1 MKLAQSDTPLLFSET
16 TIPDIFFAEYLS
28 QMPANCVK
36 VYLYIVFLSKYEKDI
51 KLNDLS
57 KKLALPLKE
66 INDSFSYLEEN
77 GLIIKKEN
85 GYILVNLQEQTLHKL
100 YKPNLTLSPEKIED
114 ISKNKARAK
123 VIEHIN
129 NTYFSGIMGPSWYNN
144 IDLWITKYNF
154 DDQVLISLFDYCF
167 RRSALNMKYV
177 QTVAEAW
184 GSNKIQTW
192 EDLDSYY
199 QKQDAIVKI
208 KRTIAK
214 KLGKQTLTQYEEAYI
229 EKWLL
234 DYGYNLNIIEIALK
248 RSVYKS
254 NPTFEYFN
262 NIITNWHERGLKT
275 PEEVYAFIEQ
285 REKQRK
291 DTKQLEK
298 KVAKAS
304 FEQRKYSNLS
314 FLYAN
319 SSMQPKT
326 NESIVSNSMQNS
338 TAPNISA
345 SNIKNLNTE
354 GDINV

>member
-1 MKLAQSDTPLLFSET
+1 MKLTQSDLPLLFSET
-16 TIPDIFFAEYLS
+16 VIPDIFFAEYLS
-28 QMPANCVK
+28 QMPATSVK
-36 VYLYIVFLSKYEKDI
+36 VYLYIIFLSKYEKDA

-57 KKLALPLKE
+57 KNLALPLKD
-66 INDSFSYLEEN
+66 INDAFTYLEEN
-77 GLIIKKEN
+77 GFIIRKEN
-85 GYILVNLQEQTLHKL
+85 GFIISNLQEQTLNKL
-100 YKPNLTLSPEKIED
+100 YKPNLTMSPEKVAD
-114 ISKNKARAK
+114 IAKNKARAK
-123 VIEHIN
+123 IIEHIN

-144 IDLWITKYNF
+144 IDIWLTKYNF

-199 QKQDAIVKI
+199 QKQDALVKI
-208 KRTIAK
+208 KKTIAK

-234 DYGYNLNIIEIALK
+234 DYGYNLDIIEIALK

-298 KVAKAS
+298 QVNKAS
-304 FEQRKYSNLS
+304 YEQRQYSNLS

-319 SSMQPKT
+319 SNMQT
-326 NESIVSNSMQNS
+326 NNDNQFQINQN
-338 TAPNISA
+338 PNYPNFAA
-345 SNIKNLNTE
+345 SNIQRIE

>member
-1 MKLAQSDTPLLFSET
+1 MKLTQSDLPLLFSET
-16 TIPDIFFAEYLS
+16 VIPDIFFAEYLS
-28 QMPANCVK
+28 QMPATSVK
-36 VYLYIVFLSKYEKDI
+36 VYLYIIFLSKYEKDA

-57 KKLALPLKE
+57 KNLALPLKD
-66 INDSFSYLEEN
+66 INDAFTYLEEN
-77 GLIIKKEN
+77 GFIIRKEN
-85 GYILVNLQEQTLHKL
+85 GFIISNLQEQTLNKL
-100 YKPNLTLSPEKIED
+100 YKPNLTMSPEKVAD
-114 ISKNKARAK
+114 IAQNKARAK
-123 VIEHIN
+123 IIEHIN

-144 IDLWITKYNF
+144 IDIWLTKYNF

-199 QKQDAIVKI
+199 QKQDALVKI
-208 KRTIAK
+208 KKTIAK

-298 KVAKAS
+298 QVNKAS
-304 FEQRKYSNLS
+304 YEQRQYTNLS

-319 SSMQPKT
+319 SNMQT
-326 NESIVSNSMQNS
+326 NTDNQFQINQN
-338 TAPNISA
+338 PNYPNVAA
-345 SNIKNLNTE
+345 SNIQGIE

>member
-1 MKLAQSDTPLLFSET
+1 MKLTQSDLPLLFSET
-16 TIPDIFFAEYLS
+16 IIPDIFFAEYLS
-28 QMPANCVK
+28 QMPATSVK
-36 VYLYIVFLSKYEKDI
+36 VYLYIIFLSKYEKDA

-57 KKLALPLKE
+57 KNLALPLKD
-66 INDSFSYLEEN
+66 INDAFTYLEEN
-77 GLIIKKEN
+77 GFIIRKEN
-85 GYILVNLQEQTLHKL
+85 GFIISNLQEQTLNKL
-100 YKPNLTLSPEKIED
+100 YKPNLTMSPEKVAD
-114 ISKNKARAK
+114 IAKNKARAK
-123 VIEHIN
+123 IIEHIN

-144 IDLWITKYNF
+144 IDIWLTKYNF

-199 QKQDAIVKI
+199 QKQDALVKI
-208 KRTIAK
+208 KKTIAK

-298 KVAKAS
+298 QVNKAS
-304 FEQRKYSNLS
+304 YEQRQYTNLS

-319 SSMQPKT
+319 SNMQT
-326 NESIVSNSMQNS
+326 NTDNQFQINQN
-338 TAPNISA
+338 PNYPNVAA
-345 SNIKNLNTE
+345 SNIQGIE

>member
-1 MKLAQSDTPLLFSET
+1 MKLTQSDLPLLFSET
-16 TIPDIFFAEYLS
+16 VIPDIFFAEYLS
-28 QMPANCVK
+28 QMPATSVK
-36 VYLYIVFLSKYEKDI
+36 VYLYIIFLSKYEKDA

-57 KKLALPLKE
+57 KNLALPLKD
-66 INDSFSYLEEN
+66 INDAFTYLEEN
-77 GLIIKKEN
+77 GFIIRKEN
-85 GYILVNLQEQTLHKL
+85 GFIISNLQEQTLNKL
-100 YKPNLTLSPEKIED
+100 YKPNLTMSPEKVAD
-114 ISKNKARAK
+114 IAKNKARAK
-123 VIEHIN
+123 IIEHIN

-144 IDLWITKYNF
+144 IDIWLTKYNF

-199 QKQDAIVKI
+199 QKQDALVKI
-208 KRTIAK
+208 KKTIAK

-234 DYGYNLNIIEIALK
+234 DYGYNLDIIEIALK

-298 KVAKAS
+298 QVNKAS
-304 FEQRKYSNLS
+304 YEQRQYSNLS

-319 SSMQPKT
+319 SNMQTNNDNQFQINQNPK
-326 NESIVSNSMQNS
+326 S
-338 TAPNISA
+338 PNVAA
-345 SNIKNLNTE
+345 SNIQRIE

>member
-1 MKLAQSDTPLLFSET
+1 MKLTQSDLPLLFSET
-16 TIPDIFFAEYLS
+16 IIPDIFFAEYLS
-28 QMPANCVK
+28 QMPATSVK
-36 VYLYIVFLSKYEKDI
+36 VYLYIIFLSKYEKDA

-57 KKLALPLKE
+57 KNLALPLKD
-66 INDSFSYLEEN
+66 INDAFAYLEEN
-77 GLIIKKEN
+77 GFIIRKEN
-85 GYILVNLQEQTLHKL
+85 GFIISNLQEQTLNKL
-100 YKPNLTLSPEKIED
+100 YKPNLTMSPEKVAD
-114 ISKNKARAK
+114 IAKNKARAK
-123 VIEHIN
+123 IIEHIN

-144 IDLWITKYNF
+144 IDIWLTKYNF

-199 QKQDAIVKI
+199 QKQDALVKI
-208 KRTIAK
+208 KKTIAK

-234 DYGYNLNIIEIALK
+234 DYGYNLDIIEIALK

-298 KVAKAS
+298 QVNKAS
-304 FEQRKYSNLS
+304 YEQRQYSNLS

-319 SSMQPKT
+319 SNMQT
-326 NESIVSNSMQNS
+326 NNDNQFQISQNPS
-338 TAPNISA
+338 YPNVAA
-345 SNIKNLNTE
+345 SNIQGIE

>member
-1 MKLAQSDTPLLFSET
+1 MKLTQSDLPLLFSET
-16 TIPDIFFAEYLS
+16 IIPDIFFAEYLS
-28 QMPANCVK
+28 QMPATSVK
-36 VYLYIVFLSKYEKDI
+36 VYLYIIFLSKYEKDA

-57 KKLALPLKE
+57 KNLALPLKD
-66 INDSFSYLEEN
+66 INDAFAYLEEN
-77 GLIIKKEN
+77 GFIIRKEN
-85 GYILVNLQEQTLHKL
+85 GFIISNLQEQTLNKL
-100 YKPNLTLSPEKIED
+100 YKPNLTMSPEKVAD
-114 ISKNKARAK
+114 IAKNKARAK
-123 VIEHIN
+123 IIEHIN

-144 IDLWITKYNF
+144 IDIWLTKYNF

-199 QKQDAIVKI
+199 QKQDALVKI
-208 KRTIAK
+208 KKTIAK

-234 DYGYNLNIIEIALK
+234 DYGYNLDIIEIALK
-248 RSVYKS
+248 RSIYKS

-298 KVAKAS
+298 QVNKAS
-304 FEQRKYSNLS
+304 YEQRQYSNLS

-319 SSMQPKT
+319 SNMQT
-326 NESIVSNSMQNS
+326 NNNNQFQINSNITS
-338 TAPNISA
+338 PNVAA
-345 SNIKNLNTE
+345 SNITGVE

>member
-1 MKLAQSDTPLLFSET
+1 MKLTQSDLPLLFSET
-16 TIPDIFFAEYLS
+16 IIPDIFFAEYLS
-28 QMPANCVK
+28 QMPATSVK
-36 VYLYIVFLSKYEKDI
+36 VYLYIIFLSKYEKDA

-57 KKLALPLKE
+57 KNLALPLKD
-66 INDSFSYLEEN
+66 INDAFTYLEEN
-77 GLIIKKEN
+77 GFIIRKEN
-85 GYILVNLQEQTLHKL
+85 GFIISNLQEQTLNKL
-100 YKPNLTLSPEKIED
+100 YKPNLTMSPEKVAD
-114 ISKNKARAK
+114 IAQNKARAK
-123 VIEHIN
+123 IIEHIN

-144 IDLWITKYNF
+144 IDIWLTKYNF

-199 QKQDAIVKI
+199 QKQDALVKI
-208 KRTIAK
+208 KKTIAK

-298 KVAKAS
+298 QVNKAS
-304 FEQRKYSNLS
+304 YEQRQYTNLS

-319 SSMQPKT
+319 SNMQT
-326 NESIVSNSMQNS
+326 NTDNQFQINQN
-338 TAPNISA
+338 PNYPNVAA
-345 SNIKNLNTE
+345 SNIQGIE

>member
-1 MKLAQSDTPLLFSET
+1 MKLTQSDLPLLFSET
-16 TIPDIFFAEYLS
+16 VIPDIFFAEYLS
-28 QMPANCVK
+28 QMPATSVK
-36 VYLYIVFLSKYEKDI
+36 VYLYIIFLSKYEKDA

-57 KKLALPLKE
+57 KNLALPLKD
-66 INDSFSYLEEN
+66 INDAFTYLEEN
-77 GLIIKKEN
+77 GFIIRKEN
-85 GYILVNLQEQTLHKL
+85 GFIISNLQEQTLNKL
-100 YKPNLTLSPEKIED
+100 YKPNLTMSPEKVAD
-114 ISKNKARAK
+114 IAKNKARAK
-123 VIEHIN
+123 IIEHIN

-144 IDLWITKYNF
+144 IDIWLTKYNF

-199 QKQDAIVKI
+199 QKQDALVKI
-208 KRTIAK
+208 KKTIAK

-234 DYGYNLNIIEIALK
+234 DYGYNLDIIEIALK

-298 KVAKAS
+298 QVNKAS
-304 FEQRKYSNLS
+304 YEQRQYSNLS

-319 SSMQPKT
+319 SNMQT
-326 NESIVSNSMQNS
+326 NTDNQFQINQN
-338 TAPNISA
+338 PNYPNVAA
-345 SNIKNLNTE
+345 SNIQGIE

>member
-1 MKLAQSDTPLLFSET
+1 MKLTQSDLPLLFSET
-16 TIPDIFFAEYLS
+16 IIPDIFFAEYLS
-28 QMPANCVK
+28 QMPATSVK
-36 VYLYIVFLSKYEKDI
+36 VYLYIIFLSKYEKDA

-57 KKLALPLKE
+57 KNLALPLKD
-66 INDSFSYLEEN
+66 INDAFTYLEEN
-77 GLIIKKEN
+77 GFIIRKEN
-85 GYILVNLQEQTLHKL
+85 GFIISNLQEQTLNKL
-100 YKPNLTLSPEKIED
+100 YKPNLTMSPEKVAD
-114 ISKNKARAK
+114 IAKNKARAK
-123 VIEHIN
+123 IIEHIN

-144 IDLWITKYNF
+144 IDIWLTKYNF

-199 QKQDAIVKI
+199 QKQDALVKI
-208 KRTIAK
+208 KKTIAK

-234 DYGYNLNIIEIALK
+234 DYGYNLDIIEIALK

-298 KVAKAS
+298 QVNKAS
-304 FEQRKYSNLS
+304 YEQRQYSNLS

-319 SSMQPKT
+319 SNMQT
-326 NESIVSNSMQNS
+326 NNNNQFQINSNITS
-338 TAPNISA
+338 PNVAA
-345 SNIKNLNTE
+345 SNITGVE

>member
-1 MKLAQSDTPLLFSET
+1 MKLTQSDLPLLFSET
-16 TIPDIFFAEYLS
+16 VIPDIFFAEYLS
-28 QMPANCVK
+28 QMPATSVK
-36 VYLYIVFLSKYEKDI
+36 VYLYIIFLSKYEKDA

-57 KKLALPLKE
+57 KNLALPLKD
-66 INDSFSYLEEN
+66 INDAFAYLEEN
-77 GLIIKKEN
+77 GFIIRKEN
-85 GYILVNLQEQTLHKL
+85 GFIISNLQEQTLNKL
-100 YKPNLTLSPEKIED
+100 YKPNLTMSPEKVAD
-114 ISKNKARAK
+114 IAKNKARAK
-123 VIEHIN
+123 IIEHIN

-144 IDLWITKYNF
+144 IDIWLTKYNF

-199 QKQDAIVKI
+199 QKQDALVKI
-208 KRTIAK
+208 KKTIAK

-298 KVAKAS
+298 QVNKAS
-304 FEQRKYSNLS
+304 YEQRQYTNLS

-319 SSMQPKT
+319 SNMQT
-326 NESIVSNSMQNS
+326 NTDNQFQINQN
-338 TAPNISA
+338 PNYPNVAA
-345 SNIKNLNTE
+345 SNIQGIE

>member
-1 MKLAQSDTPLLFSET
+1 MKLTQSDLPLLFSET
-16 TIPDIFFAEYLS
+16 VIPDIFFAEYLS
-28 QMPANCVK
+28 QMPATSVK
-36 VYLYIVFLSKYEKDI
+36 VYLYIIFLSKYEKDA

-57 KKLALPLKE
+57 KNLALPLKD
-66 INDSFSYLEEN
+66 INDAFTYLEEN
-77 GLIIKKEN
+77 GFIIRKEN
-85 GYILVNLQEQTLHKL
+85 GFIISNLQEQTLNKL
-100 YKPNLTLSPEKIED
+100 YKPNLTMSPEKVAD
-114 ISKNKARAK
+114 IAKNKARAK
-123 VIEHIN
+123 IIEHIN

-144 IDLWITKYNF
+144 IDIWLTKYNF

-199 QKQDAIVKI
+199 QKQDALVKI
-208 KRTIAK
+208 KKTIAK

-298 KVAKAS
+298 QVNKAS
-304 FEQRKYSNLS
+304 YEQRQYTNLS

-319 SSMQPKT
+319 SNMQT
-326 NESIVSNSMQNS
+326 NTDNQFQINQNPDYPNVAASSIQG
-338 TAPNISA
+338 I
-345 SNIKNLNTE
+345 E

>member
-1 MKLAQSDTPLLFSET
+1 MKLTQSDLPLLFSET
-16 TIPDIFFAEYLS
+16 VIPDIFFAEYLS
-28 QMPANCVK
+28 QMPATSVK
-36 VYLYIVFLSKYEKDI
+36 VYLYIIFLSKYEKDAEI
-51 KLNDLS
+51 NDLS
-57 KKLALPLKE
+57 KNLALPLKD
-66 INDSFSYLEEN
+66 INDAFTYLEEN
-77 GLIIKKEN
+77 GFIIRKEN
-85 GYILVNLQEQTLHKL
+85 GFIISNLQEQTLNKL
-100 YKPNLTLSPEKIED
+100 YKPNLTMSPEKVAD
-114 ISKNKARAK
+114 IAKNKARAK
-123 VIEHIN
+123 IIEHIN

-144 IDLWITKYNF
+144 IDIWLTKYNF

-199 QKQDAIVKI
+199 QKQDALVKI
-208 KRTIAK
+208 KKTIAK

-234 DYGYNLNIIEIALK
+234 DYGYNLDIIEIALK

-298 KVAKAS
+298 QVNKAS
-304 FEQRKYSNLS
+304 YEQRQY
-314 FLYAN
+314 
-319 SSMQPKT
+319 T
-326 NESIVSNSMQNS
+326 
-338 TAPNISA
+338 
-345 SNIKNLNTE
+345 
-354 GDINV
+354 

>member
-1 MKLAQSDTPLLFSET
+1 MKLTQSDLPLLFSET
-16 TIPDIFFAEYLS
+16 VIPDIFFAEYLS
-28 QMPANCVK
+28 QMPATSVK
-36 VYLYIVFLSKYEKDI
+36 VYLYIIFLSKYEKDA

-57 KKLALPLKE
+57 KNLALPLKD
-66 INDSFSYLEEN
+66 INDAFTYLEEN
-77 GLIIKKEN
+77 GFIIRKEN
-85 GYILVNLQEQTLHKL
+85 GFIISNLQEQTLNKL
-100 YKPNLTLSPEKIED
+100 YKPNLTMSPEKVAD
-114 ISKNKARAK
+114 IAKNKARAK
-123 VIEHIN
+123 IIEHIN

-144 IDLWITKYNF
+144 IDIWLTKYNF

-199 QKQDAIVKI
+199 QKQDALVKI
-208 KRTIAK
+208 KKTIAK

-298 KVAKAS
+298 QVNKAS
-304 FEQRKYSNLS
+304 YEQRQYSNLS

-319 SSMQPKT
+319 SNMQT
-326 NESIVSNSMQNS
+326 NNDNQFQINQN
-338 TAPNISA
+338 PNYPNVAA
-345 SNIKNLNTE
+345 SNIQRIE

>member
-1 MKLAQSDTPLLFSET
+1 MKLTQSNLPLLFSET
-16 TIPDIFFAEYLS
+16 VIPDIFFAEYLS
-28 QMPANCVK
+28 QMPATSVK
-36 VYLYIVFLSKYEKDI
+36 VYLYIIFLSKYEKDA

-57 KKLALPLKE
+57 KNLALPLKD
-66 INDSFSYLEEN
+66 INDAFTYLEEN
-77 GLIIKKEN
+77 GFIIRKEN
-85 GYILVNLQEQTLHKL
+85 GFIISNLQEQTLNKL
-100 YKPNLTLSPEKIED
+100 YKPNLTMSPEKVAD
-114 ISKNKARAK
+114 IAQNKARAK
-123 VIEHIN
+123 IIEHIN

-144 IDLWITKYNF
+144 IDIWLTKYNF

-199 QKQDAIVKI
+199 QKQDALVKI
-208 KRTIAK
+208 KKTIAK

-298 KVAKAS
+298 QVNKAS
-304 FEQRKYSNLS
+304 YEQRQYTNLS

-319 SSMQPKT
+319 SNMQT
-326 NESIVSNSMQNS
+326 NTDNQFQINQN
-338 TAPNISA
+338 PNYPNVAA
-345 SNIKNLNTE
+345 SNIQGIE

>member
-1 MKLAQSDTPLLFSET
+1 MKLTQSDLPLLFSET
-16 TIPDIFFAEYLS
+16 VIPDIFFAEYLS
-28 QMPANCVK
+28 QMPATSVK
-36 VYLYIVFLSKYEKDI
+36 VYLYIIFLSKYEKDA

-57 KKLALPLKE
+57 KNLALPLKD
-66 INDSFSYLEEN
+66 INDAFTYLEEN
-77 GLIIKKEN
+77 GFIIIKEN
-85 GYILVNLQEQTLHKL
+85 GFIISNLQEQTLNKL
-100 YKPNLTLSPEKIED
+100 YKPNLTMSPEKVAD
-114 ISKNKARAK
+114 IAKNKARAK
-123 VIEHIN
+123 IIEHIN

-144 IDLWITKYNF
+144 IDIWLTKYNF

-199 QKQDAIVKI
+199 QKQDALVKI
-208 KRTIAK
+208 KKTIAK

-234 DYGYNLNIIEIALK
+234 DYGYNLDIIEIALK

-298 KVAKAS
+298 QVNKAS
-304 FEQRKYSNLS
+304 YEQRQYSNLS

-319 SSMQPKT
+319 SNMQT
-326 NESIVSNSMQNS
+326 NTDNQFQINQN
-338 TAPNISA
+338 PNYPNVAA
-345 SNIKNLNTE
+345 SNIQGIE

>member
-1 MKLAQSDTPLLFSET
+1 MKLTQSDLPLLFSET
-16 TIPDIFFAEYLS
+16 IIPDIFFAEYLS
-28 QMPANCVK
+28 QMPATSVK
-36 VYLYIVFLSKYEKDI
+36 VYLYIIFLSKYEKDA

-57 KKLALPLKE
+57 KNLALPLKD
-66 INDSFSYLEEN
+66 INDAFTYLEEN
-77 GLIIKKEN
+77 GFIIRKEN
-85 GYILVNLQEQTLHKL
+85 GFIISNLQEQTLNKL
-100 YKPNLTLSPEKIED
+100 YKPNLTMSPEKVAD
-114 ISKNKARAK
+114 IAQNKARAK
-123 VIEHIN
+123 IIEHIN

-144 IDLWITKYNF
+144 IDIWLTKYNF

-199 QKQDAIVKI
+199 QKQDALVKI
-208 KRTIAK
+208 KKTIAK

-298 KVAKAS
+298 QVNKAS
-304 FEQRKYSNLS
+304 YEQRQYTNLS

-319 SSMQPKT
+319 SNMQT
-326 NESIVSNSMQNS
+326 NTDNQFQINQN
-338 TAPNISA
+338 PNYTNVAA
-345 SNIKNLNTE
+345 SNIQGIE

>member
-1 MKLAQSDTPLLFSET
+1 MKLTQSDLPLLFSET
-16 TIPDIFFAEYLS
+16 VIPDIFFAEYLS
-28 QMPANCVK
+28 QMPATSVK
-36 VYLYIVFLSKYEKDI
+36 VYLYIIFLSKYEKDA

-57 KKLALPLKE
+57 KNLALPLKD
-66 INDSFSYLEEN
+66 INDAFTYLEEN
-77 GLIIKKEN
+77 GFIIRKEN
-85 GYILVNLQEQTLHKL
+85 GFIISNLQEQTLNKL
-100 YKPNLTLSPEKIED
+100 YKPNLTMSPEKVAD
-114 ISKNKARAK
+114 IAKNKARAK
-123 VIEHIN
+123 IIEHIN

-144 IDLWITKYNF
+144 IDIWLTKYNF

-199 QKQDAIVKI
+199 QKQDALVKI
-208 KRTIAK
+208 KKTIAK

-234 DYGYNLNIIEIALK
+234 DYGYNLDIIEIALK

-298 KVAKAS
+298 QVNKAS
-304 FEQRKYSNLS
+304 YEQRQYSNLS

-319 SSMQPKT
+319 SNMQT
-326 NESIVSNSMQNS
+326 NNDNQFQ
-338 TAPNISA
+338 
-345 SNIKNLNTE
+345 
-354 GDINV
+354 INQKS

>member
-1 MKLAQSDTPLLFSET
+1 MKLTQSDLPLLFSET
-16 TIPDIFFAEYLS
+16 VIPDIFFAEYLS
-28 QMPANCVK
+28 QMPATSVK
-36 VYLYIVFLSKYEKDI
+36 VYLYIIFLSKYEKDA

-57 KKLALPLKE
+57 KNLALPLKD
-66 INDSFSYLEEN
+66 INDAFTYLEEN
-77 GLIIKKEN
+77 GFIIRKEN
-85 GYILVNLQEQTLHKL
+85 GFIISNLQEQTLNKL
-100 YKPNLTLSPEKIED
+100 YKPNLTMSPEKVAD
-114 ISKNKARAK
+114 IAKNKARAK
-123 VIEHIN
+123 IIEHIN

-144 IDLWITKYNF
+144 IDIWLTKYNF

-199 QKQDAIVKI
+199 QKQDALVKI
-208 KRTIAK
+208 KKTIAK

-234 DYGYNLNIIEIALK
+234 DYGYNLDIIEIALK

-298 KVAKAS
+298 QVNKAS
-304 FEQRKYSNLS
+304 YEQRQYTNLS

-319 SSMQPKT
+319 SNMQT
-326 NESIVSNSMQNS
+326 SNDNQFQINQN
-338 TAPNISA
+338 PNYPNVAA
-345 SNIKNLNTE
+345 SNIQGIE

>member
-1 MKLAQSDTPLLFSET
+1 MKLTQSDLPLLFSET
-16 TIPDIFFAEYLS
+16 VIPDIFFAEYLS
-28 QMPANCVK
+28 QMPATSVK
-36 VYLYIVFLSKYEKDI
+36 VYLYIIFLSKYEKDA

-57 KKLALPLKE
+57 KNLALPLKD
-66 INDSFSYLEEN
+66 INDAFTYLEEN
-77 GLIIKKEN
+77 GFIIRKEN
-85 GYILVNLQEQTLHKL
+85 GFIISNLQEQTLNKL
-100 YKPNLTLSPEKIED
+100 YKPNLTMSPEKVAD
-114 ISKNKARAK
+114 IAKNKARAK
-123 VIEHIN
+123 IIEHIN

-144 IDLWITKYNF
+144 IDIWLTKYNF

-199 QKQDAIVKI
+199 QKQDALVKI
-208 KRTIAK
+208 KKTIAK

-298 KVAKAS
+298 QVNKAS
-304 FEQRKYSNLS
+304 YEQRQYSNLS

-319 SSMQPKT
+319 SNMQT
-326 NESIVSNSMQNS
+326 NTDNQFQINPNSSYPIV
-338 TAPNISA
+338 AA
-345 SNIKNLNTE
+345 SNIQEIE

>member
-1 MKLAQSDTPLLFSET
+1 MKLTQSDLPLLFSET
-16 TIPDIFFAEYLS
+16 IIPDIFFAEYLS
-28 QMPANCVK
+28 QMPATSVK
-36 VYLYIVFLSKYEKDI
+36 VYLYIIFLSKYEKDA

-57 KKLALPLKE
+57 KNLALPLKD
-66 INDSFSYLEEN
+66 INDAFTYLEEN
-77 GLIIKKEN
+77 GFIIRKEN
-85 GYILVNLQEQTLHKL
+85 GFIISNLQEQTLNKL
-100 YKPNLTLSPEKIED
+100 YKPNLTMSPEKVAD
-114 ISKNKARAK
+114 IAQNKARAK
-123 VIEHIN
+123 IIEHIN

-144 IDLWITKYNF
+144 IDIWLTKYNF

-199 QKQDAIVKI
+199 QKQDALVKI
-208 KRTIAK
+208 KKTIAK

-298 KVAKAS
+298 QVNKAS
-304 FEQRKYSNLS
+304 YEQRQYTNLS

-319 SSMQPKT
+319 SNMQT
-326 NESIVSNSMQNS
+326 NTDNQFQINQN
-338 TAPNISA
+338 PNYPNVAA
-345 SNIKNLNTE
+345 SNIQRIE

>member
-1 MKLAQSDTPLLFSET
+1 MKLTQSDLPLLFSET
-16 TIPDIFFAEYLS
+16 VIPDIFFAEYLS
-28 QMPANCVK
+28 QMPATSVK
-36 VYLYIVFLSKYEKDI
+36 VYLYIIFLSKYEKDA

-57 KKLALPLKE
+57 KNLALPLKD
-66 INDSFSYLEEN
+66 INDAFTYLEEN
-77 GLIIKKEN
+77 GFIIRKEN
-85 GYILVNLQEQTLHKL
+85 GFIISNLQEQTLNKL
-100 YKPNLTLSPEKIED
+100 YKPNLTMSPEKVAD
-114 ISKNKARAK
+114 IAKNKARAK
-123 VIEHIN
+123 IIEHIN

-144 IDLWITKYNF
+144 IDIWLTKYNF

-199 QKQDAIVKI
+199 QKQDALVKI
-208 KRTIAK
+208 KKTIAK

-234 DYGYNLNIIEIALK
+234 DYGYNLDIIEIALK

-291 DTKQLEK
+291 DTRQLEK
-298 KVAKAS
+298 QVNKAS
-304 FEQRKYSNLS
+304 YEQRQYTNLS

-319 SSMQPKT
+319 SNMQT
-326 NESIVSNSMQNS
+326 NTDNQFQINQN
-338 TAPNISA
+338 PNYPNVAA
-345 SNIKNLNTE
+345 SNIQGIE

>member
-1 MKLAQSDTPLLFSET
+1 MKLTQSDLPLLFSET
-16 TIPDIFFAEYLS
+16 VIPDIFFAEYLS
-28 QMPANCVK
+28 QMPATSVK
-36 VYLYIVFLSKYEKDI
+36 VYLYIIFLSKYEKDA

-57 KKLALPLKE
+57 KNLALPLKD
-66 INDSFSYLEEN
+66 INDAFTYLEEN
-77 GLIIKKEN
+77 GFIIRKEN
-85 GYILVNLQEQTLHKL
+85 GFIISNLQEQTLNKL
-100 YKPNLTLSPEKIED
+100 YKPNLTMSPEKVAD
-114 ISKNKARAK
+114 IAKNKARAK
-123 VIEHIN
+123 IIEHIN

-144 IDLWITKYNF
+144 IDIWLTKYNF
-154 DDQVLISLFDYCF
+154 DDQVLISLFDYCS

-199 QKQDAIVKI
+199 QKQDALVKI
-208 KRTIAK
+208 KKTIAK

-234 DYGYNLNIIEIALK
+234 DYGYNLDIIEIALK

-298 KVAKAS
+298 QVNKAS
-304 FEQRKYSNLS
+304 YEQRQYTNLS

-319 SSMQPKT
+319 SNMQT
-326 NESIVSNSMQNS
+326 NTDNQFQINQN
-338 TAPNISA
+338 PNYPNVAA
-345 SNIKNLNTE
+345 SNIQGIE

>member
-1 MKLAQSDTPLLFSET
+1 MFRKLSY
-16 TIPDIFFAEYLS
+16 IFILYI
-28 QMPANCVK
+28 
-36 VYLYIVFLSKYEKDI
+36 YLYIIFLSKYEKDA

-57 KKLALPLKE
+57 KNLALPLKD
-66 INDSFSYLEEN
+66 INDAFTYLEEN
-77 GLIIKKEN
+77 GFIIRKEN
-85 GYILVNLQEQTLHKL
+85 GFIISNLQEQTLNKL
-100 YKPNLTLSPEKIED
+100 YKPNLTMSPEKVAD
-114 ISKNKARAK
+114 IAKNKARAK
-123 VIEHIN
+123 IIEHIN

-144 IDLWITKYNF
+144 IDIWLTKYNF

-199 QKQDAIVKI
+199 QKQDALVKI
-208 KRTIAK
+208 KKTIAK

-234 DYGYNLNIIEIALK
+234 DYGYNLDIIEIALK

-298 KVAKAS
+298 QVNKAS
-304 FEQRKYSNLS
+304 YEQRQYSNLS

-319 SSMQPKT
+319 SNMQT
-326 NESIVSNSMQNS
+326 NTDNQFQINQN
-338 TAPNISA
+338 PNYPNVAA
-345 SNIKNLNTE
+345 SNIQGIE

>member
-1 MKLAQSDTPLLFSET
+1 MEIKRIRIFSNNNKKSLE
-16 TIPDIFFAEYLS
+16 I
-28 QMPANCVK
+28 
-36 VYLYIVFLSKYEKDI
+36 KDI
-51 KLNDLS
+51 LIS
-57 KKLALPLKE
+57 K
-66 INDSFSYLEEN
+66 LEEN
-77 GLIIKKEN
+77 GFIIRKEN
-85 GYILVNLQEQTLHKL
+85 GFIISNLQEQTLNKL
-100 YKPNLTLSPEKIED
+100 YKPNLTMSPEKVAD
-114 ISKNKARAK
+114 IAQNKARAK
-123 VIEHIN
+123 IIEHIN

-144 IDLWITKYNF
+144 IDIWLTKYNF

-199 QKQDAIVKI
+199 QKQDALVKI
-208 KRTIAK
+208 KKTIAK

-234 DYGYNLNIIEIALK
+234 DYGYNLDIIEIALK

-298 KVAKAS
+298 QVNKAS
-304 FEQRKYSNLS
+304 YEQRQYTNLS

-319 SSMQPKT
+319 SNMQT
-326 NESIVSNSMQNS
+326 NTDNQFQINQN
-338 TAPNISA
+338 PNYPNVAA
-345 SNIKNLNTE
+345 SNIQGIE

>member
-1 MKLAQSDTPLLFSET
+1 MKLTQSDLPLLFSET
-16 TIPDIFFAEYLS
+16 IIPDIFFAEYLS
-28 QMPANCVK
+28 QMPATSVK
-36 VYLYIVFLSKYEKDI
+36 VYLYIIFLSKYEKDA

-57 KKLALPLKE
+57 KNLALPLKD
-66 INDSFSYLEEN
+66 INDAFTYLEEN
-77 GLIIKKEN
+77 GFIIRKEN
-85 GYILVNLQEQTLHKL
+85 GFIISNLQEQTLNKL
-100 YKPNLTLSPEKIED
+100 YKPNLTMSPEKVAD
-114 ISKNKARAK
+114 IAQNKARAK
-123 VIEHIN
+123 IIEHIN

-144 IDLWITKYNF
+144 IDIWLTKYNF

-199 QKQDAIVKI
+199 QKQDALVKI
-208 KRTIAK
+208 KKTIAK

-298 KVAKAS
+298 QVNKAS
-304 FEQRKYSNLS
+304 YEQRQYTNLS

-319 SSMQPKT
+319 SNMQT
-326 NESIVSNSMQNS
+326 NTDNQFKINQN
-338 TAPNISA
+338 PNYPNVAA
-345 SNIKNLNTE
+345 SNIQGIE

>member
-1 MKLAQSDTPLLFSET
+1 MKLTQSDLPLLFSET
-16 TIPDIFFAEYLS
+16 VIPDIFFAEYLS
-28 QMPANCVK
+28 QMPATSVK
-36 VYLYIVFLSKYEKDI
+36 VYLYIIFLSKYEKDA

-57 KKLALPLKE
+57 KNLALPLKD
-66 INDSFSYLEEN
+66 INDAFAYLEEN
-77 GLIIKKEN
+77 GFITRKEN
-85 GYILVNLQEQTLHKL
+85 GFIISNLQEQTLNKL
-100 YKPNLTLSPEKIED
+100 YKPNLTMSPEKVAD
-114 ISKNKARAK
+114 IAQNKARAK
-123 VIEHIN
+123 IIEHIN

-144 IDLWITKYNF
+144 IDIWLTKYNF

-199 QKQDAIVKI
+199 QKQDALVKI
-208 KRTIAK
+208 KKTIAK

-298 KVAKAS
+298 QVNKAS
-304 FEQRKYSNLS
+304 YEQRQYTNLS

-319 SSMQPKT
+319 SNMQT
-326 NESIVSNSMQNS
+326 NNDNQFQINQN
-338 TAPNISA
+338 PNYPNVAA
-345 SNIKNLNTE
+345 SNIQEIE

>member
-1 MKLAQSDTPLLFSET
+1 MKLTQSDLPLLFSET
-16 TIPDIFFAEYLS
+16 VIPDIFFAEYLS
-28 QMPANCVK
+28 QMPATSVK
-36 VYLYIVFLSKYEKDI
+36 VYLYIIFLSKYEKDA

-57 KKLALPLKE
+57 KNLALPLKD
-66 INDSFSYLEEN
+66 INDAFTYLEEN
-77 GLIIKKEN
+77 GFIIS
-85 GYILVNLQEQTLHKL
+85 NLQEQTLNKL
-100 YKPNLTLSPEKIED
+100 YKPNLTMSPEKVAD
-114 ISKNKARAK
+114 IAKNKARAK
-123 VIEHIN
+123 IIEHIN

-144 IDLWITKYNF
+144 IDIWLTKYNF

-199 QKQDAIVKI
+199 QKQDALVKI
-208 KRTIAK
+208 KKTIAK

-298 KVAKAS
+298 QVNKAS
-304 FEQRKYSNLS
+304 YEQRQYTNLS

-319 SSMQPKT
+319 SNMQT
-326 NESIVSNSMQNS
+326 NTDNQFQINQNPDY
-338 TAPNISA
+338 TNVAA
-345 SNIKNLNTE
+345 SNIQGIE

>member
-1 MKLAQSDTPLLFSET
+1 MKLTQSDLPLLFSET
-16 TIPDIFFAEYLS
+16 IIPDIFFAEYLS
-28 QMPANCVK
+28 QMPATSVK
-36 VYLYIVFLSKYEKDI
+36 VYLYIIFLSKYEKDA

-57 KKLALPLKE
+57 KNLALPLKD
-66 INDSFSYLEEN
+66 INDAFAYLEEN
-77 GLIIKKEN
+77 GFIIRKEN
-85 GYILVNLQEQTLHKL
+85 GFIISNLQEQTLNKL
-100 YKPNLTLSPEKIED
+100 YKPNLTMSPEKVAD
-114 ISKNKARAK
+114 IAKNKARAK
-123 VIEHIN
+123 IIEHIN

-144 IDLWITKYNF
+144 IDIWLTKYNF

-199 QKQDAIVKI
+199 QKQDALVKI
-208 KRTIAK
+208 KKTIAK

-234 DYGYNLNIIEIALK
+234 DYGYNLDIIEIALK

-298 KVAKAS
+298 QVNKAS
-304 FEQRKYSNLS
+304 YEQRQYSNLS

-319 SSMQPKT
+319 SNMQT
-326 NESIVSNSMQNS
+326 NNNNQFQINSNITS
-338 TAPNISA
+338 PNVTA
-345 SNIKNLNTE
+345 SNITGVE

>member
-1 MKLAQSDTPLLFSET
+1 MKLTQSDLPLLFSET
-16 TIPDIFFAEYLS
+16 VIPDIFFAEYLS
-28 QMPANCVK
+28 QMPATSVK
-36 VYLYIVFLSKYEKDI
+36 VYLYIIFLSKYEKDA

-57 KKLALPLKE
+57 KNLALPLKD
-66 INDSFSYLEEN
+66 INDAFTYLEEN
-77 GLIIKKEN
+77 GFIIRKEN
-85 GYILVNLQEQTLHKL
+85 GFIISNLQEQTLKKL
-100 YKPNLTLSPEKIED
+100 YKPNLTMSPEKVAD
-114 ISKNKARAK
+114 IAKNKARAK
-123 VIEHIN
+123 IIEHIN

-144 IDLWITKYNF
+144 IDIWLTKYNF

-199 QKQDAIVKI
+199 QKQDALVKI
-208 KRTIAK
+208 KKTIAK

-234 DYGYNLNIIEIALK
+234 DYGYNLDIIEIALK

-298 KVAKAS
+298 QVNKAS
-304 FEQRKYSNLS
+304 YEQRQYSNLS

-319 SSMQPKT
+319 SNMQT
-326 NESIVSNSMQNS
+326 NNDNQFQINQN
-338 TAPNISA
+338 PNYPNVAA
-345 SNIKNLNTE
+345 SNIQRIE

>member
-1 MKLAQSDTPLLFSET
+1 MKLTLSDLPLLFSET
-16 TIPDIFFAEYLS
+16 VIPDIFFAEYLS
-28 QMPANCVK
+28 QMPATSVK
-36 VYLYIVFLSKYEKDI
+36 VYLYIIFLSKYEKDA

-57 KKLALPLKE
+57 KNLALPLKD
-66 INDSFSYLEEN
+66 INDAFTYLEEN
-77 GLIIKKEN
+77 GFIIRKEN
-85 GYILVNLQEQTLHKL
+85 GFIISNLQEQTLNKL
-100 YKPNLTLSPEKIED
+100 YKPNLTMSPEKVAD
-114 ISKNKARAK
+114 IAKNKARAK
-123 VIEHIN
+123 IIEHIN

-144 IDLWITKYNF
+144 IDIWLTKYNF

-199 QKQDAIVKI
+199 QKQDALVKI
-208 KRTIAK
+208 KKTIAK

-298 KVAKAS
+298 QVNKAS
-304 FEQRKYSNLS
+304 YEQRQYTNLS

-319 SSMQPKT
+319 SNMQT
-326 NESIVSNSMQNS
+326 NNDNQFQINQN
-338 TAPNISA
+338 PNYPNVAA
-345 SNIKNLNTE
+345 SNIQGIE

>member
-1 MKLAQSDTPLLFSET
+1 MKLTQSDLPLLFSET
-16 TIPDIFFAEYLS
+16 VIPDIFFAEYLS
-28 QMPANCVK
+28 QMPATSVK
-36 VYLYIVFLSKYEKDI
+36 VYLYIIFLSKYEKDA

-57 KKLALPLKE
+57 KNLALPLKD
-66 INDSFSYLEEN
+66 INDAFTYLEEN
-77 GLIIKKEN
+77 GFIIRKEN
-85 GYILVNLQEQTLHKL
+85 GFIISNLQEQTLNKL
-100 YKPNLTLSPEKIED
+100 YKPNLTMSPEKVAD
-114 ISKNKARAK
+114 IAQNKARAK
-123 VIEHIN
+123 IIEHIN

-144 IDLWITKYNF
+144 IDIWLTKYNF

-199 QKQDAIVKI
+199 QKQDALVKI
-208 KRTIAK
+208 KKTIAK

-298 KVAKAS
+298 QVNKAS
-304 FEQRKYSNLS
+304 YEQRQYTNLS

-319 SSMQPKT
+319 SNMQT
-326 NESIVSNSMQNS
+326 NTDNQFKINQN
-338 TAPNISA
+338 PNYPNVAA
-345 SNIKNLNTE
+345 SNIQGIE

>member
-1 MKLAQSDTPLLFSET
+1 MKLTQSDLPLLFSET
-16 TIPDIFFAEYLS
+16 VIPDIFFAEYLS
-28 QMPANCVK
+28 QMPATSVK
-36 VYLYIVFLSKYEKDI
+36 VYLYIIFLSKYEKDA

-57 KKLALPLKE
+57 KNLALPLKD
-66 INDSFSYLEEN
+66 INDAFAYLEEN
-77 GLIIKKEN
+77 GFIIRKEN
-85 GYILVNLQEQTLHKL
+85 GFIISNLQEQTLNKL
-100 YKPNLTLSPEKIED
+100 YKPNLTMSPEKVAD
-114 ISKNKARAK
+114 IAQNKARAK
-123 VIEHIN
+123 IIEHIN

-144 IDLWITKYNF
+144 IDIWLTKYNF

-199 QKQDAIVKI
+199 QKQDALVKI
-208 KRTIAK
+208 KKTIAK

-298 KVAKAS
+298 QVNKAS
-304 FEQRKYSNLS
+304 YEQRQYTNLS

-319 SSMQPKT
+319 SNMQT
-326 NESIVSNSMQNS
+326 NNDNQFQINQN
-338 TAPNISA
+338 PNYPNVAA
-345 SNIKNLNTE
+345 SNIQGIE